1 MKKMKSLLI
10 ILACS
15 SAILLSGQNVPSGMT
30 SSEWAR
36 QNQDKFKYSPPTEA
50 VQPQN
55 RGSSL
60 NQMKDGFT
68 YTYIGFFDGLDGPY
82 YWTNPPCYTGQ
93 EAAALLFG
101 GVPSDYAI
109 STNSST
115 DPSTITF
122 TAWMVTWGIPGWAEY
137 AQDYKLDIGNV
148 GYDDPGVTGSATSA
162 YIWDNPPPPGSSI
175 NYVWR
180 VSGGA
185 PEVPVSNWALYLGIL
200 LMVTFVVIRFRRMV

>member
-1 MKKMKSLLI
+1 MKKIKNLLL

-15 SAILLSGQNVPSGMT
+15 STVLLTGQNVPSGIS

-36 QNQDKFKYSPPTEA
+36 RNSDKVLNAPPHEA

-55 RGSSL
+55 RGSSV
-60 NQMKDGFT
+60 NQMRNGFT
-68 YTYIGFFDGLDGPY
+68 FTYVGFFDGLDGPG
-82 YWTNPPCYTGQ
+82 WWENPPCYTGQ
-93 EAAALLFG
+93 EAAALIFG
-101 GVPSDYAI
+101 GVPGDYAI

-115 DPSTITF
+115 DPNTITF
-122 TAWMVTWGIPGWAEY
+122 TAWMVTWGIEGWVEY

-148 GYDDPGVTGSATSA
+148 GYNDPGGDGSATSA
-162 YIWDNPPPPGSSI
+162 YVWDWPPPPGSSI

-200 LMVTFVVIRFRRMV
+200 LMITFVVIRFRRML